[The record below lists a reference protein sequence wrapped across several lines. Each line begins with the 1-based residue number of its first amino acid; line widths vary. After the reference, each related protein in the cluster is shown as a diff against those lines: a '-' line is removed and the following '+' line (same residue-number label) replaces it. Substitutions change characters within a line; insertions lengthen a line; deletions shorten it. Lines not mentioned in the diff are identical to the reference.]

1 MDDDVLEYV
10 TIGQQAQQQQQ
21 PISQSAAK
29 APSAISM
36 AAQGGGGGFPRL
48 VQRQAVHPPASEMGE
63 MRGAG
68 GGVGGGKGSIVFG
81 QGTMMHQQGPESSN
95 LMSTDNVIAFAP
107 GIDIDVSGV

>member
-21 PISQSAAK
+21 QPPISQSAA
-29 APSAISM
+29 PAIM
-36 AAQGGGGGFPRL
+36 AAQGGGGGLPRL
-48 VQRQAVHPPASEMGE
+48 VQRQAVHPASEMGE
-63 MRGAG
+63 MRVAG

-107 GIDIDVSGV
+107 GIDIDVSAV